1 MNRLVWKLLR
11 QHISVGQLTGFF
23 LANLFGMMIVLL
35 SVQFYRDVL
44 PVFTEGDSFMKKDY
58 IIATKK
64 ISTLGS
70 FAGKSNTF
78 SKDEIKDL
86 KAQPFTKGVG
96 AFTPS
101 LFKVSAG
108 LGMQEAGIRLSTEMF
123 FESVPDEYVD
133 VSLEK
138 WHFDEDARVIPIII
152 PRNYLN
158 LYNFGFAQSRSL
170 PKLSEGLMSLV
181 QMDIMMRGNGRVEQ
195 FKGQIAGFSNRL
207 NTILVPQTFMDWA
220 NTSFAPG
227 KVAHPSRL
235 IVEVKNP
242 TDTAIS
248 DYFRQKNYETEGDS
262 LDAGKT
268 TYFLRLITGIVMG
281 VGLFISILSFYILML
296 SIFLLLQK
304 NTVKLENLL
313 LIGYTPKQIAF
324 PYNILTV
331 SLNLLVLTLS
341 VGGVTWLHS
350 YYTEIISTLFP
361 QIETGTLLPCW
372 IVGCTLFLAVSLL
385 NIILIHRKIASIW
398 KGKQTYRY

>member
-1 MNRLVWKLLR
+1 
-11 QHISVGQLTGFF
+11 
-23 LANLFGMMIVLL
+23 
-35 SVQFYRDVL
+35 
-44 PVFTEGDSFMKKDY
+44 MKKDY

-133 VSLEK
+133 VSLDK
-138 WHFDEDARVIPIII
+138 WHFDEDTRIIPIIV

-195 FKGQIAGFSNRL
+195 YKGNIVGFSNRL
-207 NTILVPQTFMDWA
+207 NTILVPQ
-220 NTSFAPG
+220 SF
-227 KVAHPSRL
+227 SRL
-235 IVEVKNP
+235 GQQEFLHPEKEV
-242 TDTAIS
+242 
-248 DYFRQKNYETEGDS
+248 
-262 LDAGKT
+262 
-268 TYFLRLITGIVMG
+268 
-281 VGLFISILSFYILML
+281 
-296 SIFLLLQK
+296 
-304 NTVKLENLL
+304 
-313 LIGYTPKQIAF
+313 
-324 PYNILTV
+324 
-331 SLNLLVLTLS
+331 
-341 VGGVTWLHS
+341 
-350 YYTEIISTLFP
+350 
-361 QIETGTLLPCW
+361 
-372 IVGCTLFLAVSLL
+372 
-385 NIILIHRKIASIW
+385 
-398 KGKQTYRY
+398 